1 MEQSDRKEGGGD
13 QATYRFQQEIMNMRE
28 STDREGER
36 MLKKK
41 KSSDKLASAQIKLS
55 VDNVM
60 RLCVQPAKTW
70 VNGQSEGVVSLL

>member
-41 KSSDKLASAQIKLS
+41 ELRQVSISTDK
-55 VDNVM
+55 VE
-60 RLCVQPAKTW
+60 R
-70 VNGQSEGVVSLL
+70 